1 MRVQL
6 LAQRMGQVVVS
17 SPSNILIRL
26 RLDRA
31 ATRHT
36 EAEQHTRSHDGP
48 EPKTPHRRPLSSRR
62 ATARRPG
69 RYASMV
75 PAPLAHPHR
84 TVTIAT
90 KTRSSNKKGRASSLR
105 LVRSLPSQPMVIKRC
120 PSNQSD
126 VSSSLLTSTNR
137 RPRKQHHGNS
147 ANDSWGQSTCWTV
160 TPWATSYTRH
170 ATEDADLPASGGSRE
185 PDLICLYRS
194 TRNRVPRRQR
204 TTQWPPI
211 EMSVGMVSLN
221 HVCAASARAVG
232 EMSPREPSSLRSA
245 SGTA

>member
-1 MRVQL
+1 MGHVVHPTRDRGSRFSRVRWQQGARLHMPIQVDTKPGPLTPTHHPMAANRDVCRHGLVEPGLRSVRTDSRRGEPMRVQL
-6 LAQRMGQVVVS
+6 LAQRVGQVVVS

-31 ATRHT
+31 TTRQA

-48 EPKTPHRRPLSSRR
+48 GPKTPHRRPLSSRR
-62 ATARRPG
+62 ATAHRSG

-137 RPRKQHHGNS
+137 R
-147 ANDSWGQSTCWTV
+147 
-160 TPWATSYTRH
+160 
-170 ATEDADLPASGGSRE
+170 
-185 PDLICLYRS
+185 
-194 TRNRVPRRQR
+194 
-204 TTQWPPI
+204 
-211 EMSVGMVSLN
+211 
-221 HVCAASARAVG
+221 ARAAV
-232 EMSPREPSSLRSA
+232 
-245 SGTA
+245 SG

>member
-1 MRVQL
+1 MATKRDVYRPGLVKPHLRGVRTLSRGGKPPRVQL
-6 LAQRMGQVVVS
+6 FAQRTGHGNVGA
-17 SPSNILIRL
+17 IRCLHIRL

-31 ATRHT
+31 ATRPAET
-36 EAEQHTRSHDGP
+36 EQHTRSHDGP
-48 EPKTPHRRPLSSRR
+48 EPRTPHRRPLSSRR
-62 ATARRPG
+62 ATAHRSG

-160 TPWATSYTRH
+160 TPWATS
-170 ATEDADLPASGGSRE
+170 
-185 PDLICLYRS
+185 
-194 TRNRVPRRQR
+194 
-204 TTQWPPI
+204 
-211 EMSVGMVSLN
+211 
-221 HVCAASARAVG
+221 
-232 EMSPREPSSLRSA
+232 
-245 SGTA
+245 

>member
-1 MRVQL
+1 
-6 LAQRMGQVVVS
+6 
-17 SPSNILIRL
+17 
-26 RLDRA
+26 
-31 ATRHT
+31 
-36 EAEQHTRSHDGP
+36 
-48 EPKTPHRRPLSSRR
+48 
-62 ATARRPG
+62 
-69 RYASMV
+69 MV

-170 ATEDADLPASGGSRE
+170 ATEDADLPPSGGNRE
-185 PDLICLYRS
+185 PDSICLYKS
-194 TRNRVPRRQR
+194 TRNRVPSRLR
-204 TTQWPPI
+204 TTHR
-211 EMSVGMVSLN
+211 STTLTSGGLVSLN
-221 HVCAASARAVG
+221 HVCAASARSAG
-232 EMSPREPSSLRSA
+232 EVSPCESSSLRSA
-245 SGTA
+245 WGRS